1 MRILFICWLI
11 DGYLCSLQ
19 ILAVVNKTA
28 MNMYVQ
34 YLVSIFSF
42 LLGIYKGG
50 ELVGHMVGMY
60 LTE

>member
-1 MRILFICWLI
+1 M
-11 DGYLCSLQ
+11 
-19 ILAVVNKTA
+19 VNKTA

-34 YLVSIFSF
+34 YLVSTFSF

-60 LTE
+60 VTE